1 MAFWAAL
8 GVCCSSSDIL
18 GSGEFCLSLVYYNP
32 VSSHPGAIVN
42 LRHFIALSLALA
54 AGQAWGQVSIGH
66 VGHDPGVPRNIGAI
80 QQALP
85 NAQVG
90 QIGPDGRVV
99 PAPRPGMLPPGAP
112 QPYPMPMP
120 TAPGQ
125 IPGQPD
131 IAKTPPEM
139 EDPNEG
145 RTFPMTA
152 AQEEELRAAE
162 WIMGAASQTMRQ
174 SGLSTGRG
182 DQYMLSIASSARVD
196 DRRALSR
203 WKEFLPQFGVDPAK
217 ITFESRRLS
226 RQAFDMWASRF
237 VWEACQNGGELAPAG
252 CSELSR

>member
-8 GVCCSSSDIL
+8 RICSSSDIL

-32 VSSHPGAIVN
+32 VSPPPGAIVN

-66 VGHDPGVPRNIGAI
+66 VGYDPGAPRNIGAI

-90 QIGPDGRVV
+90 QIGPDGRIMPV
-99 PAPRPGMLPPGAP
+99 PRPGMA

-120 TAPGQ
+120 TAPEQ
-125 IPGQPD
+125 IPGQPAVVD
-131 IAKTPPEM
+131 TSPEM

-145 RTFPMTA
+145 RTLPMTA
-152 AQEEELRAAE
+152 AQEEELKAAQ
-162 WIMGAASQTMRQ
+162 WIMGAANQTMRQ

-182 DQYMLSIASSARVD
+182 DQYMVSIAGSTQPD
-196 DRRALSR
+196 DHRALSR
-203 WKEFLPQFGVDPAK
+203 WKAFLPQFGVDPAK
-217 ITFESRRLS
+217 IAFESRRLS

-237 VWEACQNGGELAPAG
+237 VWEACQTGGELVPTG
-252 CSELSR
+252 CSELSQ